1 MSCVCLQ
8 SECNIDPCCVR
19 YLAVLST
26 WPMLLLTAGFS
37 VGGVLARGQIKA
49 LSALVKVLL

>member
-49 LSALVKVLL
+49 LSALVEVLL